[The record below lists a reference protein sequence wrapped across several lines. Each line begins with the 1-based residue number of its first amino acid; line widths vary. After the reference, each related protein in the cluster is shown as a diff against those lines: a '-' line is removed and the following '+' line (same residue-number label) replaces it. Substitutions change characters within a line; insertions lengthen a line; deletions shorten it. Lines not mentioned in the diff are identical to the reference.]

1 MHCQIGKQFF
11 NMRLAPEDVS
21 DTLSGYTHNAVTP
34 VGSATQLPIILS
46 HKIAAL
52 VPDFFFLVGNA
63 EERRGFYCGGRRCG
77 EEGY

>member
-1 MHCQIGKQFF
+1 
-11 NMRLAPEDVS
+11 MRLAPEDVS

-63 EERRGFYCGGRRCG
+63 EERRGFIVVGEGVGRKATELR
-77 EEGY
+77 